1 MACIFPKS
9 HWEIHTLYFLCMIL
23 PNSQGLILMY
33 ETSFGIIKQ
42 VSPSLCLILLLS
54 KPRRLKIGQL
64 RTCLIKQG
72 AGETAG
78 YVISVP
84 FYYTAYEKHSEL

>member
-1 MACIFPKS
+1 MGDTHSVLSMHEFAKQPGAYLIF
-9 HWEIHTLYFLCMIL
+9 
-23 PNSQGLILMY
+23 

-42 VSPSLCLILLLS
+42 ASPSLCLILLLS

-84 FYYTAYEKHSEL
+84 FYYTAYKKHSEH